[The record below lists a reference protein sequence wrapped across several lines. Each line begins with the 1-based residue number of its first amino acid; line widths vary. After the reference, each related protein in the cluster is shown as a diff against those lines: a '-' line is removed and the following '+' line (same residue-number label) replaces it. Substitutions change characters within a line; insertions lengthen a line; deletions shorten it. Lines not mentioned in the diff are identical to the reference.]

1 MCVKPLLPSS
11 SCVYVLNNYF
21 LGCLCMITIL
31 YSKCGL
37 LTKNLNLNLFFSSIL
52 GAEVHA
58 HKICKNLESVYQYVV
73 LFGSADISMQY
84 VFVCISNTLDVCQIF
99 NMYNSI
105 YLTTYLC
112 MQYVHGCVSGLW
124 AGGGGQYFK

>member
-1 MCVKPLLPSS
+1 VCKTIATIVQLCICAQQLLSRMSMHDYNTLFKMWLVNLKFKPKL
-11 SCVYVLNNYF
+11 
-21 LGCLCMITIL
+21 I
-31 YSKCGL
+31 
-37 LTKNLNLNLFFSSIL
+37 FFSIL

-58 HKICKNLESVYQYVV
+58 HKICKNLESVYRYVV

-99 NMYNSI
+99 NMYNFI